1 VHACA
6 GAQFAPTYHE
16 YVLYSDG
23 SQEAPQR
30 YRVRTFEATGG
41 PGQELQQV
49 VRPSSLVEPGA
60 GVRVWPSAMKAEP
73 TNRLKPA
80 TALRPSLTT
89 VSQLVAGLAEPVHGS
104 AADSEWSQPL
114 KPPTL
119 RATARSSTALGPHV
133 LSSSDTM
140 NSNDFNPRA
149 LPDPDPAAHPADPGS
164 SATALCFRPPWGHRS
179 FESGSRVG
187 VESRRESGT
196 SGDDVTELT
205 KLTNRRA
212 SEHGPLM
219 DTIDIG
225 GENEEYSEGFIQR

>member
-1 VHACA
+1 MHACA
-6 GAQFAPTYHE
+6 GVQFAPTYHE

-30 YRVRTFEATGG
+30 CRVRTSVATGG

-60 GVRVWPSAMKAEP
+60 AATGAGARVRPSAMEEEP
-73 TNRLKPA
+73 PNRLEPA
-80 TALRPSLTT
+80 TAPRPSLTT
-89 VSQLVAGLAEPVHGS
+89 VGQLVPGLVEPLHNS

-119 RATARSSTALGPHV
+119 RGTALGPHF
-133 LSSSDTM
+133 LSSSYTT
-140 NSNDFNPRA
+140 NGNDFNPRA
-149 LPDPDPAAHPADPGS
+149 LPDPGS
-164 SATALCFRPPWGHRS
+164 SATALCFRPPWSHRS

-187 VESRRESGT
+187 ESRRESGI
-196 SGDDVTELT
+196 SGDDEVTELT
-205 KLTNRRA
+205 KLTDRRA